1 MGRIG
6 SFSYQ
11 APLGLTCNQQENVG
25 AQGSTVCSWQLT
37 EAQMSVTADYQF
49 CFDATDS
56 IGLQTERRCVLIK
69 TSAPTTTTATT
80 TTREPTT
87 TTPELTTTTTTTTS
101 TTTTTTTTT
110 QRQRISSIW
119 DCAIAVLDSPSAP
132 SGFFRSIHVTNY
144 SCAGR
149 GTFDA
154 FEATAGKQLDQADKA
169 FYAWKKC
176 YQCAT
181 GGDASLITAYDYD
194 IITDSC
200 GITF

>member
-1 MGRIG
+1 MMELYCTHHQVQ
-6 SFSYQ
+6 SPFPLKPSPKWVKLDFSRTK
-11 APLGLTCNQQENVG
+11 PHVG

-69 TSAPTTTTATT
+69 TSAPTTTTTT
-80 TTREPTT
+80 TEEPTT
-87 TTPELTTTTTTTTS
+87 TTQEP
-101 TTTTTTTTT
+101 TTTTTTTT
-110 QRQRISSIW
+110 QRQRIGSIW

-132 SGFFRSIHVTNY
+132 SGFFRSTHVTNY
-144 SCAGR
+144 GCAGR

-194 IITDSC
+194 IINDSC
-200 GITF
+200 GMKI